1 VKRILQILLLFGAL
15 LGLFGQQAAY
25 ATGPGAV
32 MMPAAAS
39 QMSADCMEMMR
50 QGRQEP
56 GKMPCKGL
64 TLDCI
69 AAMGCTIPL
78 FAVPEPGSL
87 GGSLHTRQVHF
98 LPAIRQLA
106 GLSTGP
112 EPPPPTA

>member
-1 VKRILQILLLFGAL
+1 MKPIIQFLLLLGAVF
-15 LGLFGQQAAY
+15 GLFGQQAAY
-25 ATGPGAV
+25 AAGMPMGAAPASVSV
-32 MMPAAAS
+32 MS
-39 QMSADCMEMMR
+39 TDCMEMMQ

-78 FAVPEPGSL
+78 FAVPEPGTL
-87 GGSLHTRQVHF
+87 GGSLHARQVHF
-98 LPAIRQLA
+98 LPAVHQLV